1 MPWPLEPCA
10 RGAPSAGRLLSF
22 YLVVALAAIPDLRAQ
37 ELQLAWN
44 GRELRAAAPQLRFLT
59 GKALERAR
67 NGNSVAF
74 DMQLSVLAGTSV
86 LARTAERF
94 LISYDLWEE
103 RFAVVRLARDNQPQ
117 KSASHLAQTA
127 AESWCLDNLVLPTE
141 KLDPNRQVIVQLDV
155 RAEDARN
162 SAQLIGEPGIS
173 LTALIE
179 IFSRPSRSQQ
189 ARWTLQRGPLR
200 IADHKKGA

>member
-1 MPWPLEPCA
+1 
-10 RGAPSAGRLLSF
+10 LLIF
-22 YLVVALAAIPDLRAQ
+22 YLVIALAAIPDLLGQ

-44 GRELRAAAPQLRFLT
+44 GRELRVSAPQLHFLT

-67 NGNSVAF
+67 NGNAVAF

-86 LARTAERF
+86 LSRTAERF
-94 LISYDLWEE
+94 VISYDLWEE
-103 RFAVVRLARDNQPQ
+103 RFAAARLARDGRPQ
-117 KSASHLAQTA
+117 RSATHLTQTA
-127 AESWCLDNLVLPTE
+127 AEVWCLDNLVLPAE
-141 KLDPNRQVIVQLDV
+141 KLDPNRQVTVQLDV
-155 RAEDARN
+155 RAEEARD
-162 SAQLIGEPGIS
+162 STHIVGEPGIS